1 VTAGGGQEVGGVAA
15 EGVEVRGAIHPPILR
30 QNHGVIIDCAVYSN
44 GVRRPGKLDLP
55 YALEAGRSSDES
67 FAWIGLYEPAKEEF
81 DAVAREFE
89 LHPLA
94 VEDAV
99 HAHQRPKLEQYGDC
113 LFLVLKTAHYNDEA
127 EAIEFSEIQL
137 FAGDSFIVTVR
148 HGEGSALG
156 PVREQL
162 ESDPERLALGPIAV
176 VHAIVDRVVDDYQ
189 PVLDGLD
196 NDIAEI
202 EAEVFS
208 PERTNPAVRIYKL
221 KRQVLDLYRAI
232 QPLADPLA
240 HLKEGK
246 HSFDDVDLG
255 HYFRD
260 VDDHV
265 RKAEARIEIQREL
278 LSEVLDVNLTHVS
291 VQQNEDMRTIAGW
304 AAMAAVPTMLAG
316 IWGMN
321 FRHIPE
327 LNQWWGYPMALG
339 LMAVGLVV
347 LYRTLHRR
355 GWI

>member
-1 VTAGGGQEVGGVAA
+1 V
-15 EGVEVRGAIHPPILR
+15 
-30 QNHGVIIDCAVYSN
+30 VIIDCAVYSE
-44 GVRRPGKLDLP
+44 GVRRPGTLDLAD
-55 YALEAGRSSDES
+55 ALQAARSSDDS
-67 FAWIGLYEPAKEEF
+67 FAWIGLYEPTEQEF
-81 DAVAREFE
+81 DAVAREFK

-99 HAHQRPKLEQYGDC
+99 HAHQRPKLERYGDC
-113 LFLVLKTAHYNDEA
+113 VFFVVKTARYDDQTET
-127 EAIEFSEIQL
+127 IEFAEIQL
-137 FAGDSFIVTVR
+137 LAGDGFIVTVR
-148 HGEGSALG
+148 HGEASPLTS
-156 PVREQL
+156 VRQQL

-176 VHAIVDRVVDDYQ
+176 VHGIVDRIVDDYQ

-202 EAEVFS
+202 ESEVFS
-208 PERTNPAVRIYKL
+208 PDRTNPAERIYKL
-221 KRQVLDLYRAI
+221 KRQVLDLYRNV
-232 QPLADPLA
+232 QPVVEPLEQLQVTKYA
-240 HLKEGK
+240 LGR
-246 HSFDDVDLG
+246 VDLG

-260 VDDHV
+260 VHDHLRRAV
-265 RKAEARIEIQREL
+265 SRIEVQREL

-321 FRHIPE
+321 FEHMPE
-327 LNQWWGYPMALG
+327 LDEWWGYPMALG
-339 LMAVGLVV
+339 LMAVGLTV

>member
-1 VTAGGGQEVGGVAA
+1 
-15 EGVEVRGAIHPPILR
+15 
-30 QNHGVIIDCAVYSN
+30 VIIDCAVYSK
-44 GVRRPGKLDLP
+44 GARRPGTLDLND
-55 YALEAGRSSDES
+55 ALGAGRSSDDS
-67 FAWIGLYEPAKEEF
+67 FAWIGLYEPTEDEF
-81 DAVAREFE
+81 EAVAREFE

-99 HAHQRPKLEQYGDC
+99 HAHQRPKLERYGEC
-113 LFLVLKTAHYNDEA
+113 LLLVLKTARYNDEA
-127 EAIEFSEIQL
+127 EAVEFAEMQL
-137 FAGDSFIVTVR
+137 LAGDSFLVTVR
-148 HGEGSALG
+148 HGVGSALG
-156 PVREQL
+156 PVRKQL
-162 ESDPERLALGPIAV
+162 ESDPQRLALGPIAV
-176 VHAIVDRVVDDYQ
+176 VHAILDRVVDDYH

-208 PERTNPAVRIYKL
+208 PDRTNPAERIYKL

-232 QPLADPLA
+232 QPLAEPLE
-240 HLKEGK
+240 HLQEGK
-246 HSFDDVDLG
+246 HPFGQVDLA

-265 RKAEARIEIQREL
+265 RKAVARIEIQREL
-278 LSEVLDVNLTHVS
+278 LSEVLGVNLTHVS
-291 VQQNEDMRTIAGW
+291 VWQNEDMRTIAGW

-321 FRHIPE
+321 FRHMPE
-327 LNQWWGYPMALG
+327 LDQWWGYPVALG
-339 LMAVGLVV
+339 LMAVGLMV

>member
-1 VTAGGGQEVGGVAA
+1 M
-15 EGVEVRGAIHPPILR
+15 
-30 QNHGVIIDCAVYSN
+30 IIDCAVYSK
-44 GVRRPGKLDLP
+44 GVRRPGTLDLAD
-55 YALEAGRSSDES
+55 ALETGRSSDDS
-67 FAWIGLYEPAKEEF
+67 FAWIGLYEPTEDEF

-99 HAHQRPKLEQYGDC
+99 HAHQRPKLEHYGDC

-127 EAIEFSEIQL
+127 EAIEFAEIQL
-137 FAGDSFIVTVR
+137 MAGDSFIVTVR

-156 PVREQL
+156 PVRQQL

-176 VHAIVDRVVDDYQ
+176 VHAIVDRIVDDYQ
-189 PVLDGLD
+189 PVIDGLD

-208 PERTNPAVRIYKL
+208 PDRSNPAVRIYKL

-232 QPLADPLA
+232 QPLAEPLER
-240 HLKEGK
+240 LQGGK
-246 HSFDDVDLG
+246 HPFGQVDLA

-260 VDDHV
+260 VEDHV
-265 RKAEARIEIQREL
+265 RKAVARIEIQREL
-278 LSEVLDVNLTHVS
+278 LSEVLDVNLSHIS
-291 VQQNEDMRTIAGW
+291 VRQNEDMRTIAGW